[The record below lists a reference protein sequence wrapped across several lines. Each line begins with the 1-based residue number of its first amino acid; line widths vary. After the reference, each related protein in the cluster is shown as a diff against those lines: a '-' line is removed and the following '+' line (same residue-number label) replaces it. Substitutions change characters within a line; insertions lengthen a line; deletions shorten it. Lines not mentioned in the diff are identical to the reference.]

1 MDVAGRLVA
10 KPPCDVCKSIRADM
24 GKEPP
29 CEKCMP
35 ALHPLNREAWDVYQ
49 FASGQVIAGMGG
61 AIDLDF
67 RGLEIAM
74 NVLEIPEERWREVFR
89 KALEFGR
96 TVMELQKKKGGGGDG

>member
-1 MDVAGRLVA
+1 
-10 KPPCDVCKSIRADM
+10 M

-35 ALHPLNREAWDVYQ
+35 ALHPLNSEAWEVYQ

-74 NVLEIPEERWREVFR
+74 DVLEVPEERRRDVFK

-96 TVMELQKKKGGGGDG
+96 KIHELSAAKQGK